1 MCMAMKSWRFK
12 IKGEVK
18 KHCAKT
24 AVCETNEYFQIV
36 KQNQTGTNLHLDYIL
51 LPF

>member
-1 MCMAMKSWRFK
+1 MAMKSWRYK

-18 KHCAKT
+18 KHGANT

-36 KQNQTGTNLHLDYIL
+36 KQNQTGINLHLDYVSF
-51 LPF
+51 PF